1 MSSGLVSNG
10 SAGALS
16 SLDDLNSRISACK
29 SCALHESRSRTVP
42 GEGSPTAEI
51 MFIGEGPGQNED
63 EQGRPFVG
71 RAGKLLDELIA
82 GIPMRREDVFIAN
95 MVKCRPPGNRNPEA
109 SEITACSSFLDE
121 QLELIDPILI
131 VTLGSVPLTRF
142 APGKRI
148 SAIRGSGLEYQ
159 GRWLLPTFHP
169 AYALRNPD
177 ALEQMRAD
185 FAKIPQALL
194 EGIKLRLAHQSVDTD
209 SDDVVEADSPDD
221 SDMDESVDEADTEP
235 EAESSKPA
243 DDTSDANSGQ
253 GSFI

>member
-1 MSSGLVSNG
+1 MSSGSIADG

-16 SLDDLNSRISACK
+16 SLDDLNSRISACTA
-29 SCALHESRSRTVP
+29 CALSESRTRVVP
-42 GEGSPTAEI
+42 GEGSPSAEI
-51 MFIGEGPGQNED
+51 MFIGEGPGQTED

-109 SEITACSSFLDE
+109 SEITACSGFLDE
-121 QLELIDPILI
+121 QLALIDPVVI

-142 APGKRI
+142 APSKRVT
-148 SAIRGSGLEYQ
+148 AIRGSGFEYN

-177 ALEQMRAD
+177 AVEQMRED
-185 FAKIPQALL
+185 FAKIPEALL
-194 EGIKLRLAHQSVDTD
+194 KGIKLRLAPQSDVTDTD
-209 SDDVVEADSPDD
+209 DAATNESPEDAPVED
-221 SDMDESVDEADTEP
+221 SVDEDVTDPVAEPTE
-235 EAESSKPA
+235 
-243 DDTSDANSGQ
+243 SDAITTDENAGQ